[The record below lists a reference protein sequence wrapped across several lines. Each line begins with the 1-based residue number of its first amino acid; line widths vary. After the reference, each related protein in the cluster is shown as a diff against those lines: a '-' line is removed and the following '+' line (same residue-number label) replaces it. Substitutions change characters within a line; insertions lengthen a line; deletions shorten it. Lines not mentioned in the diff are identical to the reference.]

1 MNYAQ
6 LHALIVDDHDFTR
19 VLIKE
24 VLHTIGFDLNNIHEA
39 TDGGA
44 ALEVITDRKI
54 DLIFCDWQM
63 EPMDGI
69 SFMRALRNPKKT
81 RNPYLPVIFCTA
93 FAERAL
99 IEQARD
105 SGVNEIMTKPITA
118 KAIEARVE
126 KVLTSPRNFVQTAD
140 YFGPDRRRRNVVDGP
155 FPGDRRKRAPVAA
168 SPTKS

>member
-6 LHALIVDDHDFTR
+6 LQALIVDDHDFTR

-24 VLHTIGFDLNNIHEA
+24 VLHTLGFDLNNIHEA
-39 TDGGA
+39 TDGGG
-44 ALEVITDRKI
+44 ALQVLKNRKI

-69 SFMRALRNPKKT
+69 SFMRALRNPEKNQ
-81 RNPYLPVIFCTA
+81 NPYLPVIFCTA

-118 KAIEARVE
+118 KAIEARVA
-126 KVLTSPRNFVQTAD
+126 KVLISPRNFVQTED
-140 YFGPDRRRRNVVDGP
+140 YFGPDRRRRNAVDGP
-155 FPGDRRKRAPVAA
+155 FSEDRRKRGPAAA
-168 SPTKS
+168 SPAKS